1 MCDKCDFFFFV
12 QCKNASCNPVTF
24 DFGSCRN
31 SLLGRK
37 KGEGKSVEK
46 STKFVDRGK
55 GEREGKVVEKL
66 SKFVDGGEG
75 EGKT

>member
-1 MCDKCDFFFFV
+1 L
-12 QCKNASCNPVTF
+12 
-24 DFGSCRN
+24 
-31 SLLGRK
+31 LLGRK

-46 STKFVDRGK
+46 LTKFVDRGK

-66 SKFVDGGEG
+66 TKFVDGGEG